1 MKEITKRSGCPVSF
15 SLDFIGDKWT
25 LLILRDMIM
34 SEKTTYGEFLGSDEK
49 IATNILAD
57 RLSMLE
63 KYGFVNKQVAPDK
76 KSKFVYTI
84 TEKGIELVP
93 VIMELSIWGSKYN
106 PPGNAKLLQELQQD
120 KEGTIRRYQHRLK
133 DLLAASPC
141 TDETKNS

>member
-34 SEKTTYGEFLGSDEK
+34 SGKTTYGEFLGSEEK

-63 KYGFVNKQVAPDK
+63 KYGFVNKQVAHDK
-76 KSKFVYTI
+76 KSKFVYSM

-106 PPGNAKLLQELQQD
+106 PPGNVKLLQDLEQD
-120 KEGTIRRYQHRLK
+120 KEGTIRRYQQRLK
-133 DLLAASPC
+133 DLLAELSHP
-141 TDETKNS
+141 DETKVS